1 MIMQPPRGA
10 ARFLTGS
17 TYAVLGFH
25 PTIRRE
31 YTSDTNAVNTVP
43 DQVGT

>member
-1 MIMQPPRGA
+1 VGIRA
-10 ARFLTGS
+10 AQC
-17 TYAVLGFH
+17 H

-43 DQVGT
+43 DHVGT

>member
-1 MIMQPPRGA
+1 M
-10 ARFLTGS
+10 LV
-17 TYAVLGFH
+17 AVRQ

-43 DQVGT
+43 VQVGT

>member
-1 MIMQPPRGA
+1 VGIREAQR
-10 ARFLTGS
+10 
-17 TYAVLGFH
+17 H

-31 YTSDTNAVNTVP
+31 YTSDTNAVNIVP